1 MRLPLRR
8 GLSGH
13 EEAFVLS
20 ASNAAAH
27 AALQGWPTAFGG
39 AAALHG
45 PPGSGKSHLAR
56 LWAERVGAL
65 PFHGMEVALA
75 DPLEL
80 EGRPLLL
87 DAAETVDDETLF
99 HLLNLAQAPGGA
111 VLLVS
116 RDPPGSWSVAL
127 PDLKSRLNGLLVL
140 GIQPPDD
147 TVLAALIGLMVG
159 SLRVLWPWPDGV
171 GTISRRDNDVLT
183 GAALEW
189 PTADNL
195 WTPLL
200 LAVAA
205 LVVVLGLDALARRR
219 A

>member
-27 AALQGWPTAFGG
+27 AALQGWPTALGG

-45 PPGSGKSHLAR
+45 PAGSGKSHLAR

-116 RDPPGSWSVAL
+116 RDPPASWPVAL
-127 PDLKSRLNGLLVL
+127 PDLRSRLNGLLVL

-147 TVLAALIGLMVG
+147 TVLAAMFRARFAERSLQPADDVIDYLIR
-159 SLRVLWPWPDGV
+159 RVDR
-171 GTISRRDNDVLT
+171 S
-183 GAALEW
+183 
-189 PTADNL
+189 ADSVERIVD
-195 WTPLL
+195 LL
-200 LAVAA
+200 DQAHAPVTR
-205 LVVVLGLDALARRR
+205 VLARRVLDESGDLF
-219 A
+219 APE

>member
-1 MRLPLRR
+1 MNRR
-8 GLSGH
+8 NLGTLTFGV
-13 EEAFVLS
+13 AFLL
-20 ASNAAAH
+20 ATQPA
-27 AALQGWPTAFGG
+27 
-39 AAALHG
+39 
-45 PPGSGKSHLAR
+45 LAR
-56 LWAERVGAL
+56 KFL
-65 PFHGMEVALA
+65 PKKKDFGKKVELEVALA

-147 TVLAALIGLMVG
+147 TVLAAMFRARFAERSLQPADDVIDYLIRRVNRSADSVERIVDLLDQAHAPVT
-159 SLRVLWPWPDGV
+159 RVLA
-171 GTISRRDNDVLT
+171 RKVLDESSDLF
-183 GAALEW
+183 APE
-189 PTADNL
+189 
-195 WTPLL
+195 
-200 LAVAA
+200 
-205 LVVVLGLDALARRR
+205 
-219 A
+219 